1 MTRYLRPD
9 LLRQAGIERFD
20 DWAATFGNVVTKNQ
34 QTADGRLK
42 LKTKFANFTNLPEL
56 MNMYKEFSD
65 IQSAEKLNLPCPK
78 LKTGKPQIIK
88 VEATPEQSAYVKELA
103 ERAKACED
111 GTVTPDI
118 DNHLKITSEARLV
131 GLGNEAI
138 RSLYQKQGRDF
149 PEELLEEKSSKVDK
163 CIENVVKLYKQTEET
178 KGVQIIFSDIAVND
192 DKGNFSVY
200 NYIKN
205 ELTEKYNIPEN
216 EIVFAPKSDSNNRE
230 NIFRDIN
237 NSKYRVIIAS
247 TGTLGTGANIQQN
260 LYALHHLD
268 TPWKPSD
275 FQQREGRIL
284 RQGNKNKEVEI
295 FNYVTEGTL
304 DSYLYQ
310 TVTDKARFVAQLL
323 DNKAPARVSED
334 CDEKVLT
341 FGEIQA
347 AAEGNPDFKRRIELS
362 NEVAELT
369 MLRNE
374 YNHETAITKE
384 KAIQLPE
391 KIEKAKINLAAIKK
405 DKETAEKIFIN
416 DSISFITASGIKLE
430 GSKEINSYLH
440 NMISNKKNNF
450 NENTSATIS
459 SFKVSAEIST
469 SAQPSFLNTENEM
482 IFKIEGARTYTTPA
496 GTSESQNNYVRLKNF
511 FENVIPKQ
519 IEFTEKRINDLET
532 SLIQANQRISTP
544 FNQENELENKIHELK
559 ELEAK
564 LSGLSESV
572 DDIIDADEEPI
583 VETAQEKSER
593 EKNYNTD
600 SDDYQPLNNDYNA
613 DTPYR
618 R

>member
-1 MTRYLRPD
+1 M
-9 LLRQAGIERFD
+9 
-20 DWAATFGNVVTKNQ
+20 
-34 QTADGRLK
+34 
-42 LKTKFANFTNLPEL
+42 
-56 MNMYKEFSD
+56 
-65 IQSAEKLNLPCPK
+65 
-78 LKTGKPQIIK
+78 
-88 VEATPEQSAYVKELA
+88 
-103 ERAKACED
+103 
-111 GTVTPDI
+111 
-118 DNHLKITSEARLV
+118 
-131 GLGNEAI
+131 
-138 RSLYQKQGRDF
+138 YQKQGRDF

-347 AAEGNPDFKRRIELS
+347 AAEGNPDFLKDVLS
-362 NEVAELT
+362 
-369 MLRNE
+369 
-374 YNHETAITKE
+374 
-384 KAIQLPE
+384 
-391 KIEKAKINLAAIKK
+391 LAMK
-405 DKETAEKIFIN
+405 
-416 DSISFITASGIKLE
+416 
-430 GSKEINSYLH
+430 
-440 NMISNKKNNF
+440 
-450 NENTSATIS
+450 
-459 SFKVSAEIST
+459 
-469 SAQPSFLNTENEM
+469 
-482 IFKIEGARTYTTPA
+482 
-496 GTSESQNNYVRLKNF
+496 SQ
-511 FENVIPKQ
+511 
-519 IEFTEKRINDLET
+519 
-532 SLIQANQRISTP
+532 SLQC
-544 FNQENELENKIHELK
+544 
-559 ELEAK
+559 
-564 LSGLSESV
+564 
-572 DDIIDADEEPI
+572 
-583 VETAQEKSER
+583 
-593 EKNYNTD
+593 
-600 SDDYQPLNNDYNA
+600 
-613 DTPYR
+613 
-618 R
+618 